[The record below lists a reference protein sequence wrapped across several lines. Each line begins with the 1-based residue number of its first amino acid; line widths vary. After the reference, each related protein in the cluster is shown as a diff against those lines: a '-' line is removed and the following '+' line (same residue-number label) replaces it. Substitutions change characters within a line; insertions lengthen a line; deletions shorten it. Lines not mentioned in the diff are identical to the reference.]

1 MTRILIA
8 VLILSGASPL
18 LNAQQGI
25 GAQYFTRDP
34 ITCSSKK
41 APASGPPSPAQA
53 ALYVRCDPS
62 GEGLYGGY
70 LFLLENV
77 QVEIGKGRPFQY
89 GSDIGMSEID
99 PSQPVYPIRGSFQRY
114 QCSSSKAGPYKR
126 GSNCTLITTPQAK
139 GACFKTTFG
148 DWTCKMASV
157 NPSGDM
163 QMEQRNVGGPQ

>member
-1 MTRILIA
+1 MTRTLFA
-8 VLILSGASPL
+8 FLILCGASQL
-18 LNAQQGI
+18 LNAQPGI

-41 APASGPPSPAQA
+41 APASGAPSPAQA

-62 GEGLYGGY
+62 GEGLFGGN

-77 QVEIGKGRPFQY
+77 KVEIGSGRPFQP
-89 GSDIGMSEID
+89 GSDIGMFQID
-99 PSQPVYPIRGSFQRY
+99 IRQPVYPIRGSFLRY
-114 QCSSSKAGPYKR
+114 QCSSSKASPYKR
-126 GSNCTLITTPQAK
+126 GSNCILITTPQAA

-157 NPSGDM
+157 NPSSDIQLE
-163 QMEQRNVGGPQ
+163 QMNVGGPQ